1 LPLFNCVLLIGN
13 FNSNVG
19 NENVILLVEIEYDG
33 EGIMFTLC
41 IKFVKLNVYNLTFIF
56 QHQWTVDKRRLFS
69 CNLPS

>member
-1 LPLFNCVLLIGN
+1 LIGN

-56 QHQWTVDKRRLFS
+56 QHQ
-69 CNLPS
+69 